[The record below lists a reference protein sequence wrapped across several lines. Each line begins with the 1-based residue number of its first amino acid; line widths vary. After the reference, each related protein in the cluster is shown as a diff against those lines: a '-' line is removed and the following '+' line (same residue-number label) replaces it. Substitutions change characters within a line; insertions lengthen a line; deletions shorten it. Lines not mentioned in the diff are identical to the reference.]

1 MSSPLSPVAACLY
14 MERLGKHHFQ
24 GIMGDGMIWAR
35 YVDDVI
41 VVVPK
46 GLDLENKLDEL
57 NAVNDK
63 IQFTLEKEDKGSIAF
78 LDMKILR

>member
-1 MSSPLSPVAACLY
+1 MGSPLSPVAACLY
-14 MERLGKHHFQ
+14 MEWLEEHHFQ
-24 GIMGDGMIWAR
+24 GIMGDGVIWAR

-46 GLDLENKLDEL
+46 GLDLESKFDEL

-63 IQFTLEKEDKGSIAF
+63 IQFTLEKRPGVHCIPRHDDST
-78 LDMKILR
+78 